1 VGAVEHIPTSM
12 RFHRAF
18 GAPAEGL
25 FKVFVGASARAF
37 SAQKGIV
44 PFYLL
49 AHEDGGLSISP
60 VNTA

>member
-1 VGAVEHIPTSM
+1 M